1 MCWLRLILSFLLL
14 MVGTSPGWS
23 QKERETLEAIKRE
36 IAVRQKKAEE
46 KQKEEKAL
54 SQKLA
59 ALSSEMGKLQGELAS
74 LQTQLKSLEGQT
86 TRLRAEIQRIERE
99 IQELEEGLS
108 KRVMVLLKLRHG
120 GALQVL
126 LESQSYG
133 EFLRNLDLLSK
144 LIEAER
150 GKLLQFKALKL
161 QHQEKI
167 IELEAIQREVAK
179 KAYRVQRLKQ
189 ALASKQSEMERLLES
204 VRKEKEEELKR
215 IAELK
220 RRKRALEE
228 LLSRLAR
235 EKKPEE
241 DYLSRLKDR
250 LPLPAEGTLKKL
262 PYHEGV
268 AILCRPGT
276 EVRAVGDGKVVF
288 ASPFEGYGNLVI
300 IDHGRGYHT
309 VYAYLDQVLKRPGE
323 RVKAGEVIGKV
334 FEAQKEEG
342 PLVYFELR
350 HNGRCE
356 PPSRWLALPLSQ

>member
-1 MCWLRLILSFLLL
+1 MCWLRFLLSFVLL
-14 MVGTSPGWS
+14 VAWVFPVWS
-23 QKERETLEAIKRE
+23 QKERETLEAIKKE
-36 IAVRQKKAEE
+36 IAIRQKKAME

-54 SQKLA
+54 SQKLE
-59 ALSSEMGKLQGELAS
+59 ALSSEIGRIQGELAS
-74 LQTQLKSLEGQT
+74 LQAQLKSLEGQT
-86 TRLRAEIQRIERE
+86 TQLRAEIQRIERQ
-99 IQELEEGLS
+99 IHGLEEGLS
-108 KRVMVLLKLRHG
+108 RRVMVLLKLRHG

-161 QHQEKI
+161 QHQERV
-167 IELEAIQREVAK
+167 IELEALQREVAK
-179 KAYRVQRLKQ
+179 KAYRAQRLKQ

-204 VRKEKEEELKR
+204 VKKEKEEELRR
-215 IAELK
+215 IAELQ
-220 RRKRALEE
+220 RRKKALEE

-241 DYLSRLKDR
+241 DHLSRLKDK

-268 AILCRPGT
+268 AILCKPGT
-276 EVRAVGDGKVVF
+276 EVRAVGAGKVVF

-309 VYAYLDQVLKRPGE
+309 VYAYLDKILKRPGE

-342 PLVYFELR
+342 PLVYFEVR

-356 PPSRWLALPLSQ
+356 PPSRWLALPWSQ

>member
-1 MCWLRLILSFLLL
+1 MYRFRLFVILLL
-14 MVGTSPGWS
+14 LTIWTSPTWS
-23 QKERETLEAIKRE
+23 QRERETLEAIKRE
-36 IAVRQKKAEE
+36 IAVRQRKAEE
-46 KQKEEKAL
+46 KQKEEKVL
-54 SQKLA
+54 SQKLE
-59 ALSSEMGKLQGELAS
+59 ALSSEMGRLQGELVS
-74 LQTQLKSLEGQT
+74 LQTQLKSLELQMA
-86 TRLRAEIQRIERE
+86 RLRTEIQKIESK
-99 IQELEEGLS
+99 IQGLEEGLS
-108 KRVMVLLKLRHG
+108 KRVMVLLKVRHG

-150 GKLLQFKALKL
+150 MKLLQLKALKL
-161 QHQEKI
+161 EQQEKA
-167 IELEAIQREVAK
+167 IELEALQRDVAK
-179 KAYRVQRLKQ
+179 KAYRVQKLKQ
-189 ALASKQSEMERLLES
+189 ALALKQSEMEKLLES

-215 IAELK
+215 IAELQ

-228 LLSRLAR
+228 LLARLAR

-241 DYLSRLKDR
+241 DHLNRLKDK

-309 VYAYLDQVLKRPGE
+309 VYAYLDQILKRPGE

-334 FEAQKEEG
+334 LEAQKEDG
-342 PLVYFELR
+342 PFVYFEVR

-356 PPSRWLALPLSQ
+356 PPSKWLALPLSQ

>member
-1 MCWLRLILSFLLL
+1 MPWFRLLISFVLLTGWAL
-14 MVGTSPGWS
+14 PAWS
-23 QKERETLEAIKRE
+23 QKERETLEAIKKE
-36 IAVRQKKAEE
+36 IAIRQRKAEE

-54 SQKLA
+54 SQKLE
-59 ALSSEMGKLQGELAS
+59 ALSIEIGRIQGELAS
-74 LQTQLKSLEGQT
+74 LQAQLKSLEGQT
-86 TRLRAEIQRIERE
+86 TRLRTEIQRIERE
-99 IQELEEGLS
+99 IHGLEEGLS

-120 GALQVL
+120 RALQVL

-150 GKLLQFKALKL
+150 EKLLQFRALKL
-161 QHQEKI
+161 QHQEKV
-167 IELEAIQREVAK
+167 IELEALQREVAK
-179 KAYRVQRLKQ
+179 KAYRTQKLKQ

-204 VRKEKEEELKR
+204 VRKEKEEELRR
-215 IAELK
+215 IAELQ
-220 RRKRALEE
+220 RRKKALEE
-228 LLSRLAR
+228 LLARLAR

-241 DYLSRLKDR
+241 DHLSKLKDR

-268 AILCRPGT
+268 AILCKPGT
-276 EVRAVGDGKVVF
+276 EVRAVGEGKVVF

-342 PLVYFELR
+342 PLVYFEVR

-356 PPSRWLALPLSQ
+356 PPSKWLALPLSH